1 MNRLAG
7 ILTAA
12 AGLIIAILGAV
23 KIVPGVTGTGVFL
36 ILFGGLVIGLSFINR
51 PDSEGEERMS
61 TAATLGN
68 IFVAP
73 SDTFKNLRRHPRFVV
88 ALLIMTVL
96 SATYA
101 NLFFYRIGAE
111 RIVNFQIDKTL
122 EMSMIANNEDAKK
135 QVEAGRAQA
144 IADASNPIL
153 RVTQVF
159 STFAGFGVVYAILAG
174 VFMLFALAMGGKI
187 NFYQA
192 FAAAVYA
199 AFPVSV
205 IKFVLNTLVLFLK
218 SPDDIHPIL
227 GQQQALVQDSLNF
240 LVKSSEHPVIFTL
253 LGATSI
259 IGLYWVWMNATGL
272 KNTGERVS
280 GTIAWSASLGIFFII
295 MMLGVVMAT
304 LFPSFIS

>member
-1 MNRLAG
+1 MNRIAG
-7 ILTAA
+7 IVTAA
-12 AGLIIAILGAV
+12 LGLVIAILGAI

-51 PDSEGEERMS
+51 PETQGVEKMS
-61 TAATLGN
+61 TAETLGN
-68 IFVAP
+68 IFVSP
-73 SDTFKNLRRHPRFVV
+73 TETFKNLRHHPRFLV

-96 SATYA
+96 SATFT
-101 NLFFYRIGAE
+101 NLFFYRLGAE
-111 RIVNFQIDKTL
+111 RIVNFQVDKTL

-144 IADASNPIL
+144 IIDANSGVL
-153 RVTQVF
+153 RVTQTF
-159 STFAGFGVVYAILAG
+159 ATFAGFGFMYAILAG

-187 NFYQA
+187 NFFQA
-192 FAAAVYA
+192 FSAAVYA

-240 LVKSSEHPVIFTL
+240 LVKSSENPVLFTL
-253 LGATSI
+253 LGATSL

-272 KNTGERVS
+272 KNAGERVT
-280 GTIAWSASLGIFFII
+280 GTIAWSASLGVFFVIVL
-295 MMLGVVMAT
+295 LGVVMAT

>member
-1 MNRLAG
+1 
-7 ILTAA
+7 
-12 AGLIIAILGAV
+12 
-23 KIVPGVTGTGVFL
+23 
-36 ILFGGLVIGLSFINR
+36 
-51 PDSEGEERMS
+51 
-61 TAATLGN
+61 
-68 IFVAP
+68 
-73 SDTFKNLRRHPRFVV
+73 
-88 ALLIMTVL
+88 
-96 SATYA
+96 
-101 NLFFYRIGAE
+101 
-111 RIVNFQIDKTL
+111 
-122 EMSMIANNEDAKK
+122 MIANNEDAKK

-144 IADASNPIL
+144 IVDANSGML
-153 RVTQVF
+153 RVTQTF
-159 STFAGFGVVYAILAG
+159 TTFAGFGFVYAILAG
-174 VFMLFALAMGGKI
+174 IFMLFALAMGGKI
-187 NFYQA
+187 NFFQA
-192 FAAAVYA
+192 LSAAVYA

-240 LVKSSEHPVIFTL
+240 LVKSSENPVLFTL

-295 MMLGVVMAT
+295 IMLGVVMAT

>member
-7 ILTAA
+7 IVTAA
-12 AGLIIAILGAV
+12 VGLIIAILGAV

-51 PDSEGEERMS
+51 PETEDVERMS

-73 SDTFKNLRRHPRFVV
+73 SDTFKNLRRHPRFLV

-96 SATYA
+96 SATYST
-101 NLFFYRIGAE
+101 LFFSRLGAE

-144 IADASNPIL
+144 IVDANSGML
-153 RVTQVF
+153 RVTQTF
-159 STFAGFGVVYAILAG
+159 STFVGFGFVYAILAG
-174 VFMLFALAMGGKI
+174 IFMLFALAMGGKI
-187 NFYQA
+187 NFFQA
-192 FAAAVYA
+192 LSAAVYA

-240 LVKSSEHPVIFTL
+240 LVKSAEHPVLFTL

-295 MMLGVVMAT
+295 IMLGVVMAT

>member
-7 ILTAA
+7 IVTAA
-12 AGLIIAILGAV
+12 LGLIIAILGAI

-51 PDSEGEERMS
+51 PETEGVEKMS

-73 SDTFKNLRRHPRFVV
+73 SETFRNLRRHPRFIV

-96 SATYA
+96 SAVYT
-101 NLFFYRIGAE
+101 NLFFQRLGAE
-111 RIVNFQIDKTL
+111 RVVNFTIDKTL
-122 EMSMIANNEDAKK
+122 EMGMIANNEEAKK

-144 IADASNPIL
+144 IADARNPVL
-153 RVTQVF
+153 KVGQTF
-159 STFAGFGVVYAILAG
+159 ATFAGFGFTYAILAG
-174 VFMLFALAMGGKI
+174 IFMLFALAMGGKI
-187 NFYQA
+187 NFFQA
-192 FAAAVYA
+192 MSAAVYA

-205 IKFVLNTLVLFLK
+205 IKFVLNTIVLFLK
-218 SPDDIHPIL
+218 SPDDIHPVL
-227 GQQQALVQDSLNF
+227 GQQTLVQDSLNF
-240 LVKSSEHPVIFTL
+240 LVKSSEHPVLFTL
-253 LGATSI
+253 LGATSL

-272 KNTGERVS
+272 KNAGERVT
-280 GTIAWSASLGIFFII
+280 GTVAWSASLGIFFII
-295 MMLGVVMAT
+295 IMLGVVMAT